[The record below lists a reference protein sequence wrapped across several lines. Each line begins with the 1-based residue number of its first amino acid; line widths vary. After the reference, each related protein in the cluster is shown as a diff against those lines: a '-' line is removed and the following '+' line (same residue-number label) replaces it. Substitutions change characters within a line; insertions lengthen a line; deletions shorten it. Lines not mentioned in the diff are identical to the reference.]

1 MSSSVSKISKLAFQ
15 IASGPL
21 VGFVLLAAVA
31 RIAVQISNRRRLYLS
46 DAFLIFACACLCTAT
61 GILYSLFDDLY
72 LDYAVSV
79 DPASVILPPDFLDK
93 AVYSLKLLFTYQTL
107 LWAVVFM
114 VKFSFLSF
122 FRPLVSRLAR
132 LKIWWTIVVVFTVLT
147 FVFCAADVFIICP
160 HFDLT
165 SLECGNVDMVGKA
178 RSISIAVLVLD
189 IMTDV
194 AIISIPIILLWNA
207 KIKPRQKSGLL
218 VSLCLSISMIVVA
231 LIRTTVTPQVNRVQD
246 VPYELLLFQLE
257 GCIAVLMASVSA
269 FRSLFASHG
278 SRAVRQ
284 KPQFLWSSR
293 HQLWNGG
300 KTKLRAGTEGRTNGL
315 PSIPSATMTG
325 LRTFVNGGVSDR
337 LVRLGSEDAPVE
349 WPLAVRKPEE
359 SYSPNPSSGMES
371 V

>member
-1 MSSSVSKISKLAFQ
+1 MRCRPRYQKFLSLLSRLAIARIIRHLTDSFLQ

-165 SLECGNVDMVGKA
+165 SRM
-178 RSISIAVLVLD
+178 
-189 IMTDV
+189 
-194 AIISIPIILLWNA
+194 
-207 KIKPRQKSGLL
+207 
-218 VSLCLSISMIVVA
+218 SL
-231 LIRTTVTPQVNRVQD
+231 R
-246 VPYELLLFQLE
+246 F
-257 GCIAVLMASVSA
+257 
-269 FRSLFASHG
+269 
-278 SRAVRQ
+278 
-284 KPQFLWSSR
+284 
-293 HQLWNGG
+293 
-300 KTKLRAGTEGRTNGL
+300 
-315 PSIPSATMTG
+315 
-325 LRTFVNGGVSDR
+325 
-337 LVRLGSEDAPVE
+337 
-349 WPLAVRKPEE
+349 
-359 SYSPNPSSGMES
+359 SYSCISLPTYFLY
-371 V
+371 